1 MFIFAFF
8 FYFFFFIFLSVYQL
22 FVSTGFSGID
32 DDKVSIILV
41 GVGGAQTSVHHLSG
55 PFDRYRQVWQHVKW
69 TYDTHAHVVM
79 GRFGQPF
86 YGEIHN
92 VIIDHFF
99 RAY

>member
-8 FYFFFFIFLSVYQL
+8 FDFFFWSVYQL

-55 PFDRYRQVWQHVKW
+55 PFDRYRQVWQHVK
-69 TYDTHAHVVM
+69 
-79 GRFGQPF
+79 
-86 YGEIHN
+86 
-92 VIIDHFF
+92 
-99 RAY
+99 